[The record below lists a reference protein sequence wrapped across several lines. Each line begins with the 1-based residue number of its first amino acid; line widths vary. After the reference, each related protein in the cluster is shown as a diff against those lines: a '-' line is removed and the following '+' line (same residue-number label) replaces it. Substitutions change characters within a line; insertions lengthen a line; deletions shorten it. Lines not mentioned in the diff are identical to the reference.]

1 MQIGVIGAP
10 PATRLAGTSRT
21 PSRRSDVLFDKGAAP
36 VGVALVSLRDRTGAG
51 LLLTSQW
58 PLPSAPAGR
67 CRTRCRTVRGSPR
80 CGWLRPASAS
90 MAYPAAQVAPSWI
103 VVVHPSIPAA
113 VTVTGKVHD
122 LETGPARR
130 GRQPIPLHR
139 SGLESVQGADRA
151 ITYRAAHLA
160 HLLERRELR

>member
-1 MQIGVIGAP
+1 VFSVDQPVAVAVGPGRAVQNPVPDRPRI
-10 PATRLAGTSRT
+10 
-21 PSRRSDVLFDKGAAP
+21 AA
-36 VGVALVSLRDRTGAG
+36 LRV
-51 LLLTSQW
+51 
-58 PLPSAPAGR
+58 APA
-67 CRTRCRTVRGSPR
+67 
-80 CGWLRPASAS
+80 ASAS